1 MSIQRRRFDIFSM
14 SFLDTICCAFGAV
27 VLLYMVLNAATGRAS
42 EHRTA
47 AARADADKLETE
59 VLEGY
64 ENLVVLTNAL
74 KSATSAETQAQG
86 LSARVLEDLNA
97 SREQLAQYNQATLSR
112 REHINQLKADLKS
125 LEAGNRRLEA
135 GTHSTGSPGT
145 RVAGFKGEGDRQ
157 YLTGLKLRGQ
167 RTLILVDSSA
177 SMMDE
182 TLVNIIRLRNMDP
195 ARRRAAQKWRSTVA
209 TVEWLLSQLAGDR
222 QFQIYSFNTTAWPL
236 LKNSAGKWLAAS
248 DANALS
254 GALDALRQLVPQNGT
269 SLENAFAA
277 VAGFEPKPDSVILI
291 TDGLPTQG
299 KDGPGRGKTIDSDGR
314 LKLFSQA
321 IKAYPTAVPLNV
333 ILLPMEGDPQAPN
346 AFWIEV
352 RRTHGS
358 FMMPS
363 KDWP

>member
-1 MSIQRRRFDIFSM
+1 MQRRRFDIFSM
-14 SFLDTICCAFGAV
+14 SFLDTICCAFGAI
-27 VLLYMVLNAATGRAS
+27 VLLYMILNASSGRAS

-47 AARADADKLETE
+47 AARAEADRLEDQ

-64 ENLVVLTNAL
+64 EDMVVLTNAL
-74 KSATSAETQAQG
+74 KAATTSEAQTQG
-86 LSARVLEDLNA
+86 LSAQALADLEA
-97 SREQLAQYNQATLSR
+97 SKQQLAEYNQTTLSR

-135 GTHSTGSPGT
+135 GSHSAGAPGT
-145 RVAGFKGEGDRQ
+145 HVAGFKGEGDRQ
-157 YLTGLKLRGQ
+157 YLTGLKLHGQ
-167 RTLILVDSSA
+167 HTLILVDSSA

-195 ARRRAAQKWRSTVA
+195 ARRRGAQKWRSTVA
-209 TVEWLLSQLAGDR
+209 TVEWLLSQLAGER

-236 LKNSAGKWLAAS
+236 LKDSAGKWLQAS

-254 GALDALRQLVPQNGT
+254 GALDALHQLVPQNGT
-269 SLENAFAA
+269 SLENAFA
-277 VAGFEPKPDSVILI
+277 VVGSLNPKPDSVILI

-299 KDGPGRGKTIDSDGR
+299 KEGPGRGKTIDSDGR

-321 IKAYPTAVPLNV
+321 IKAYPNSVPMNV

-346 AFWIEV
+346 AFWIEA

-358 FMMPS
+358 FLMPS
-363 KDWP
+363 RDWP